1 MRGVAALMQVIAI
14 GGSAVRSAARRG
26 ALRAP
31 RSATDMS
38 DLPPRK
44 NPGPK
49 SRARFLTVTL
59 IVLALIAVIFIGT
72 NINHVK
78 SEDDRPMGEDR
89 PSPTAR

>member
-1 MRGVAALMQVIAI
+1 MLRVE
-14 GGSAVRSAARRG
+14 G
-26 ALRAP
+26 A
-31 RSATDMS
+31 RSATDMN

-78 SEDDRPMGEDR
+78 SEGDRPMGEDR